1 MKRFRGFTLI
11 ELLIVVAIIGILA
24 AIAIPNFLQA
34 QVRAKVAKV
43 KSEHQSMATAIE
55 AFFVDH
61 NVYPDSSTI
70 TGTQQMTFVTD
81 YAAGNLL
88 TTPIDYI
95 SSLLIDIFADANS
108 ISETPLALYGFK
120 SDLLGGWILTSYGPD
135 VDMQDGGQI
144 VEETMYDLAAGTAA
158 MPGDPLFLYYAD
170 NGYNSEAPTYDPT
183 NGTTSDGDIWRVRQ

>member
-1 MKRFRGFTLI
+1 LKRFRGFTLI

-61 NVYPDSSTI
+61 NVYPDSSAVTDR
-70 TGTQQMTFVTD
+70 QMTLLTD
-81 YAAGNLL
+81 YAGGNLL

-95 SSLLIDIFADANS
+95 SSLLTDVFADANS
-108 ISETPLALYGFK
+108 IAETPLCLYGYK
-120 SDLLGGWILTSYGPD
+120 GDILGGWILTSYGPD
-135 VDMQDGGQI
+135 VDMQTGGNI
-144 VEETMYDLAAGTAA
+144 IEETMYDLSLGTAA
-158 MPGDPLFLYYAD
+158 MPGDPLFLYYDDTGAD
-170 NGYNSEAPTYDPT
+170 GTAATYDPT